1 MDIIAFR
8 RDGTARL
15 AILELINPRQ
25 HTPWFI
31 GTFALGVLVG
41 GAAVVLQSI
50 PLWGAVGGVLLA
62 LLAPA
67 IPKWRDDQ
75 RRYGTTAMLLCILL
89 FAQGFHFVEHIAQ
102 WVQYHLLGWE
112 LRAAVGLLSPAN
124 AEWVHFI
131 WNWTVLVAVAAFIAS
146 GARNRWAWLLLLWA
160 SAHTFEHTYLFVR
173 HLQVLDDLRRMGVS
187 GVTAQGLPGIFGQD
201 GWLERSPI
209 TQGTFLCT
217 LPGFT
222 TAPRL
227 DVHFWWNIGETAL
240 MIPAA
245 NTYMA
250 HLLRTEPTP
259 THAG

>member
-1 MDIIAFR
+1 
-8 RDGTARL
+8 
-15 AILELINPRQ
+15 
-25 HTPWFI
+25 
-31 GTFALGVLVG
+31 
-41 GAAVVLQSI
+41 
-50 PLWGAVGGVLLA
+50 
-62 LLAPA
+62 
-67 IPKWRDDQ
+67 
-75 RRYGTTAMLLCILL
+75 
-89 FAQGFHFVEHIAQ
+89 
-102 WVQYHLLGWE
+102 
-112 LRAAVGLLSPAN
+112 
-124 AEWVHFI
+124 
-131 WNWTVLVAVAAFIAS
+131 
-146 GARNRWAWLLLLWA
+146 LLLLWA